1 MYVYILN
8 GKDEGKC
15 YDLEPGT
22 HIIGRSDKAEIVL
35 KGDKYVSG
43 AHAELKYTGNKIIIS
58 DKNSKNGTFL
68 LGEPVTKNIVVKSGD
83 IVRIGRTFLKF
94 STISQDRYISEGEG
108 ERRPE
113 AIVVVDIVGSS
124 KIAQMLGDN
133 MASKVKNLLS
143 RSLKNN
149 LELYP
154 AEYLKSTGDGYM
166 IIFTKAF
173 SAVKFSMELLK
184 EINGDGSYKGFHI
197 RIGIHYGETSKLEDN
212 DRRGTAVD
220 MAFRVESVNVMNMH
234 QTTIGIKKDELPRV
248 DRLFISESVQNL
260 IASKSSIRTRC
271 IGFFDLKGF
280 TGRHK
285 IFEIIV

>member
-8 GKDEGKC
+8 GKSEGKR
-15 YDLEPGT
+15 YDLMPGI

-35 KGDKYVSG
+35 KGDRYISG
-43 AHAELKYTGNKIIIS
+43 AHAELKYTGDKIIIS

-68 LGEPVTKNIVVKSGD
+68 LGEPVTKSTVVNSGD
-83 IVRIGRTFLKF
+83 ILRIGRTFLKC
-94 STISQDRYISEGEG
+94 TIRSQDRYISEEGG
-108 ERRPE
+108 ERSPE

-124 KIAQMLGDN
+124 KIAQVLGDS
-133 MASKVKNLLS
+133 MASKVKNLLK

-149 LELYP
+149 LDLYP

-184 EINGDGSYKGFHI
+184 EISGDGSYKGFHI
-197 RIGIHYGETSKLEDN
+197 RIGIHYGETSKLEDG

-220 MAFRVESVNVMNMH
+220 MAFRVESVKIMDMH
-234 QTTIGIKKDELPRV
+234 QTTLGIKKDDLPRV

-260 IASKSSIRTRC
+260 IASKSTIRTRC

-280 TGRHK
+280 PGRHK
-285 IFEIIV
+285 IFEVMV

>member
-15 YDLEPGT
+15 YDLMPGN

-43 AHAELKYTGNKIIIS
+43 AHAELKYTGDKIIIS

-68 LGEPVTKNIVVKSGD
+68 LGEPVTKNIVVNPGD

-94 STISQDRYISEGEG
+94 TIKSRGSFSFEEGG

-124 KIAQMLGDN
+124 KIAQVLGDS
-133 MASKVKNLLS
+133 MASKVKNLLK

-149 LELYP
+149 LDLYP
-154 AEYLKSTGDGYM
+154 SEYLKSTGDGYM
-166 IIFTKAF
+166 VIFTKAF
-173 SAVKFSMELLK
+173 TAVKFSMELLK
-184 EINGDGSYKGFHI
+184 EISGDGSYKGFHI
-197 RIGIHYGETSKLEDN
+197 RIGIHYGETTKLEDN

-220 MAFRVESVNVMNMH
+220 MAFRVESVNIVNMH
-234 QTTIGIKKDELPRV
+234 QTTLGIKKDDLPRV

-280 TGRHK
+280 PGRHK
-285 IFEIIV
+285 IFEVMI